1 MSGNFT
7 KAIGCDAG
15 ERVQAKKSGG
25 DCFMFNVLL
34 LGGGTAF
41 KAVCD
46 YNDLA
51 PSNDQRWFIGNV
63 TLRDLSGC
71 NGMLVKDWM
80 DRHHQSIDFS

>member
-1 MSGNFT
+1 MSVSTG
-7 KAIGCDAG
+7 
-15 ERVQAKKSGG
+15 
-25 DCFMFNVLL
+25 
-34 LGGGTAF
+34 AF

-46 YNDLA
+46 YNDQA

-80 DRHHQSIDFS
+80 DRHHQSIDDHNLKYELGQYHNKKHRNINVVDVVKW